1 MTSMHPPH
9 VRMCDAGR
17 RHRGARENS
26 PYTLRIGRHESRRED
41 SVVPQ
46 NVGEQQKNADT
57 FRAAG
62 LLHTC
67 VDTADALRRNFAA
80 TRAIP
85 ICA

>member
-1 MTSMHPPH
+1 MPA
-9 VRMCDAGR
+9 AGIPA
-17 RHRGARENS
+17 HAENS
-26 PYTLRIGRHESRRED
+26 PSTTRIGRHESRRED

-62 LLHTC
+62 LLQTC
-67 VDTADALRRNFAA
+67 VDTADALRRNFTA